1 MSSFASYSFCTSR
14 PLNSLYCTNSMSVT
28 SIATKHVSLT
38 VIYSYE
44 RISPREAKSRV
55 GHFRRRTERAS
66 IAHNLGRA
74 SVADVLVSFGDWH
87 ASSITAVCVRVVC
100 HHAGTSQCL
109 AQFCCCGLVGSIE
122 CQQCSLLEKSS
133 ARQQDQQRCRT
144 WNRSTRGGGAR
155 TLPIRR

>member
-14 PLNSLYCTNSMSVT
+14 PPNSLYCTNSMSVT
-28 SIATKHVSLT
+28 SIATKHVSFT
-38 VIYSYE
+38 VIYE
-44 RISPREAKSRV
+44 RISLGRRNRAF

-66 IAHNLGRA
+66 IVHYLGRA

-87 ASSITAVCVRVVC
+87 ASSITAVCVRVVY

-109 AQFCCCGLVGSIE
+109 AQFCCCGLVDSIE
-122 CQQCSLLEKSS
+122 CQQCSLLGKSF

-144 WNRSTRGGGAR
+144 WNWSTRGGGAR
-155 TLPIRR
+155 TLSIRR